1 MNFIKKSNVYTIVL
15 TMLYMIFSCTTVFAA
30 ETQLVFSSPSC
41 NAGEEAVVEISL
53 PQNSGVISVQLELEF
68 DDELTLVD
76 VSDGEILGAQNHKNT
91 LSSPYVLSWE
101 NDFLTENI
109 TSTGTIATLTFK
121 VSSKA
126 ASKSYPVK
134 VVRAE
139 LLDKNINEVPFDITE
154 GSIKVSGKSSANG
167 GSGGTASGSSGESV
181 KNPTSDTKDS
191 SVVEEAKVPEEDNE
205 IYAYSDVKEND
216 WFYSYVMT
224 LSEKGVVS
232 GNGNGEF
239 APNDNVTR
247 EQFLKMLLE
256 AVGTEYANVEN
267 TFADVDNS
275 AWYAKYVLNAK
286 KIGIVNGVSDVE
298 FGIGEN
304 ITRQDMAVMISRTI
318 EKFYI
323 DVSFAVV
330 DAFDDSDVISDYAKK
345 SVNAMKSIGLI
356 EGYNNKFRPID
367 NLTRAEAAKV
377 ISELIDIDK

>member
-1 MNFIKKSNVYTIVL
+1 
-15 TMLYMIFSCTTVFAA
+15 MLYMIFSCTTVFAA

-53 PQNSGVISVQLELEF
+53 PQNSGVISVQLELVF
-68 DDELTLVD
+68 DKDLELINVA
-76 VSDGEILGAQNHKNT
+76 DGGILGTQNHKNS

-109 TSTGTIATLTFK
+109 ISTGTIATLTFK
-121 VSSKA
+121 VSDNA
-126 ASKSYPVK
+126 DAKSYPVK

-139 LLDKNINEVPFDITE
+139 LLDKDINEVPFDVTD
-154 GSIKVSGKSSANG
+154 GCIKVSGKSSANG
-167 GSGGTASGSSGESV
+167 GTGGTASGSSGESA

-256 AVGTEYANVEN
+256 AVGTEYVNVEN

-304 ITRQDMAVMISRTI
+304 ITRQDMAVMINRVI
-318 EKFYI
+318 EKFNI
-323 DVSFAVV
+323 AVEEKATESFV
-330 DAFDDSDVISDYAKK
+330 DSAKVSDYARD
-345 SVNAMKSIGLI
+345 SVRKMKNIGLI
-356 EGYNNKFRPID
+356 QGYNNEFRPMD
-367 NLTRAEAAKV
+367 NLTRAEAVKV
-377 ISELIDIDK
+377 IYELLNFI